1 MAEYV
6 VHRRAKRSGSFIS
19 LPGPFREHKMS
30 KKYRILASM
39 LRSGPF
45 TVASL
50 AEASGENLHTVRTVL
65 QRCNAYFS
73 VSGTHPTQTG
83 RGGKWKVYEVSAQGV
98 ARIKAEL
105 SEAFGTLPPDHL
117 DAAPAQAEAPPLL
130 LSAAAE
136 QIDALKEISREG
148 PGFVFL
154 VEKARKY
161 LDLAKREIGERSP
174 DSKAEES
181 LLSLQQR
188 LAAYQIASGPAA
200 TVAADGALPAAFA
213 GLAAARHLKPHRA
226 AGQRYAAAV
235 LDGGAGAHNAR
246 VFREVSSS
254 LNIIRG
260 TMADA
265 LNGRLLIG
273 SAMDDEPSRDLAT
286 FFQGGFNAILD
297 TRAAVKKIDSSW
309 FEQLENIPEKESVC
323 LFLTVN
329 SGGERKDLQE
339 AIERIQEVSTRGV
352 KVIVLDNADPHPQ
365 QFENVGILP
374 DRYFPQAGD
383 AIRVDLLKLLAQ
395 TVE

>member
-1 MAEYV
+1 MSGIAEQN
-6 VHRRAKRSGSFIS
+6 ATGSFIS
-19 LPGPFREHKMS
+19 LPDAFREHKMS

-39 LRSGPF
+39 LRSGRF

-50 AEASGENLHTVRTVL
+50 AEASGENRNTVRTVL

-83 RGGKWKVYEVSAQGV
+83 RGGKWKIYEVSAQGV

-117 DAAPAQAEAPPLL
+117 DAAAAQAEAPPLL

-174 DSKAEES
+174 DTKAEES
-181 LLSLQQR
+181 LLALEQR
-188 LAAYQIASGPAA
+188 LAAYQPASGPAA
-200 TVAADGALPAAFA
+200 TVAADAAMPAAVA
-213 GLAAARHLKPHRA
+213 GFAAARRLKPHRA
-226 AGQRYAAAV
+226 AGRRYADAV
-235 LDGGAGAHNAR
+235 LDGGGGDHNAR

-254 LNIIRG
+254 LDIIRG

-297 TRAAVKKIDSSW
+297 ARAAVKKIDSSW
-309 FEQLENIPEKESVC
+309 FEQLENIPETESVC

-339 AIERIQEVSTRGV
+339 AIERIQEVSTRGL
-352 KVIVLDNADPHPQ
+352 KVIVLDNADQHPQ